1 MTITNPTCP
10 GDVPMQVVILAGGMG
25 TRIRSLSQ
33 NLPKALLPVNGR
45 AFIEHQFDL
54 LRNCGLRRVLLCV
67 GHGGD
72 LIRRHVGDGS
82 AFGMQVAY
90 SEENPAALLGTGG
103 ALLNAWSKLDDVF
116 MVLYGDSYLPFDFG
130 AMAQAWEKLRPSVLM
145 SVCRNLNQWDPSNT
159 IIADGQV
166 VRYDKRLQPG
176 EAPYIDY
183 GVIIYKK
190 EVFAPYRNAPLPLD
204 LAVILSDAVKQNS
217 VASYTTAQRFY
228 EIGKP
233 EGFQSLE
240 DLLQKTSD
248 DRKTPAVFIDRDGTL
263 NEMLF
268 DETHGRFDSPLRAEQ
283 LVVKPFARD
292 FVDGVQAAGFKRIV
306 VTNQPG
312 VARGYLAEAELD
324 RIHNRLARE
333 ISPDG
338 MAWDVLYYC
347 PHSPSKLPGYP
358 SEYSGLCDCRKPAA
372 GMLRRAALEH
382 QLDLSKSWMIGDGL
396 NDMEAGRRAGCRT
409 ILLSKVKIEQIE
421 QFSERRET
429 RPDFIAKDL
438 NEVLDIILNGGRQES
453 S

>member
-1 MTITNPTCP
+1 
-10 GDVPMQVVILAGGMG
+10 MQVVILAGGMG

-33 NLPKALLPVNGR
+33 NLPKALLPVDGR

-54 LRNCGLRRVLLCV
+54 LRDCGLRRVLLCV

-82 AFGMQVAY
+82 AFGMQVDY
-90 SEENPAALLGTGG
+90 SEENPSALLGTGG
-103 ALLNAWSKLDDVF
+103 ALLNAWSNLDDVF

-130 AMAQAWEKLRPSVLM
+130 AMAQAWEKLRPPVLM
-145 SVCRNLNQWDPSNT
+145 SVYRNLNQWDPSNA
-159 IIADGQV
+159 IIADGRV

-183 GVIIYKK
+183 GVTIYTK
-190 EVFAPYRNAPLPLD
+190 EVFAPYRNAPLPID
-204 LAVILSDAVKQNS
+204 LAVILGDAVKQNT

-240 DLLQKTSD
+240 NLLRRTSD
-248 DRKTPAVFIDRDGTL
+248 DRKAPAVFIDRDGTL

-283 LVVKPFARD
+283 LIVKSFARD
-292 FVDGVQAAGFKRIV
+292 FMDGLRTAGFRRIV

-312 VARGYLAEAELD
+312 VARGYLDEKELE
-324 RIHNRLARE
+324 RIHNRLACE
-333 ISPDG
+333 ISPPG
-338 MAWDVLYYC
+338 AAWEALYFC
-347 PHSPSKLPGYP
+347 PHSPSKTPGHS
-358 SEYSGLCDCRKPAA
+358 SEYTGPCDCRKPSA

-396 NDMEAGRRAGCRT
+396 NDIESGHRAGCRT
-409 ILLSKVKIEQIE
+409 ILLAKVKIEQIE
-421 QFSERRET
+421 QFAEHNKP

-438 NEVLDIILNGGRQES
+438 REALKIILKNSAGEKP
-453 S
+453 

>member
-1 MTITNPTCP
+1 MTITNPICP
-10 GDVPMQVVILAGGMG
+10 GDIPMQVVILAGGMG

-54 LRNCGLRRVLLCV
+54 LRGCGLHRVLLCV

-82 AFGMQVAY
+82 GFGMQVDY
-90 SEENPAALLGTGG
+90 SEEDPSALLGTGG

-130 AMAQAWEKLRPSVLM
+130 AMAQAWTKLRSPVLM
-145 SVCRNLNQWDPSNT
+145 SVYRNLNQWDPSNT
-159 IIADGQV
+159 IIADGRV
-166 VRYDKRLQPG
+166 VRYDKHLQPG

-183 GVIIYKK
+183 GVTIYKK
-190 EVFAPYRNAPLPLD
+190 EVFAPYREAPLPID
-204 LAVILSDAVKQNS
+204 LALILGDAVKQDA

-240 DLLQKTSD
+240 NLLRKTSD
-248 DRKTPAVFIDRDGTL
+248 DRKAPAVFIDRDGTL

-283 LVVKPFARD
+283 LAIKPFAQD
-292 FVDGVQAAGFKRIV
+292 FMDGLRVAGFKRIV

-312 VARGYLAEAELD
+312 VARGYLNEAELD

-338 MAWDVLYYC
+338 TAWEALYYC
-347 PHSPSKLPGYP
+347 PHSPSKAPGYS
-358 SEYSGLCDCRKPAA
+358 SEYAGLCDCRKPSA

-382 QLDLSKSWMIGDGL
+382 HLDLSESWMIGDGL
-396 NDMEAGRRAGCRT
+396 NDIEAGNRAGCRT
-409 ILLSKVKIEQIE
+409 ILLAKVKIEHVE
-421 QFSERRET
+421 QFFGRCET

-438 NEVLDIILNGGRQES
+438 KEALAIILNGGRQ
-453 S
+453 

>member
-1 MTITNPTCP
+1 
-10 GDVPMQVVILAGGMG
+10 MQVVILAGGMG

-33 NLPKALLPVNGR
+33 NLPKALLPVADR
-45 AFIEHQFDL
+45 AFVEHQLDL
-54 LRNCGLRRVLLCV
+54 LRICGLHRVLLCV

-82 AFGMQVAY
+82 AFGMQVDY
-90 SEENPAALLGTGG
+90 SEENPSALLGTGG

-130 AMAQAWEKLRPSVLM
+130 AMAKAWEKLRPPVLM
-145 SVCRNLNQWDPSNT
+145 SVYRNLNQWDPSNT
-159 IIADGQV
+159 IIADGRV
-166 VRYDKRLQPG
+166 VRYDKHLQPG
-176 EAPYIDY
+176 EALYIDY
-183 GVIIYKK
+183 GVTIYKK
-190 EVFAPYRNAPLPLD
+190 DVFAPYRDAPLPID
-204 LAVILSDAVKQNS
+204 LAVILSDAVKQDA

-233 EGFQSLE
+233 EGFQALE
-240 DLLQKTSD
+240 NLLRKTSD
-248 DRKTPAVFIDRDGTL
+248 DRKVPAVFIDRDGTL

-283 LVVKPFARD
+283 LIVKPFARD
-292 FVDGVQAAGFKRIV
+292 FMDGLRVAGFRRIV

-312 VARGYLAEAELD
+312 VARGYLDEAELE
-324 RIHNRLARE
+324 RIHNRLACE

-338 MAWDVLYYC
+338 AAWDALYYC
-347 PHSPSKLPGYP
+347 PHSPSKAPVHS
-358 SEYSGLCDCRKPAA
+358 SEYAGLCDCRKPSA

-396 NDMEAGRRAGCRT
+396 NDIKAGHRAGCRT
-409 ILLSKVKIEQIE
+409 ILLAKVKIEQIE
-421 QFSERRET
+421 QFAEHSET

-438 NEVLDIILNGGRQES
+438 RAALEIILKNSAGEKP
-453 S
+453 